1 MIGDFLIIIRYF
13 VLSVVFVGLLQVEMK
28 GKSLEGHVT
37 EWFYTSS
44 VPQHIRTAAKG
55 GALAIETGAHSTKRF
70 FKDMF
75 SSTSSSVE
83 RASR

>member
-1 MIGDFLIIIRYF
+1 MITDFFTVIRYF
-13 VLSVVFVGLLQVEMK
+13 VISIVLVGVLQVEMK

-44 VPQHIRTAAKG
+44 VPQNIRTAAKG
-55 GALAIETGAHSTKRF
+55 GALLIENGAHSTQRF

-75 SSTSSSVE
+75 SSTSSK
-83 RASR
+83 ASR